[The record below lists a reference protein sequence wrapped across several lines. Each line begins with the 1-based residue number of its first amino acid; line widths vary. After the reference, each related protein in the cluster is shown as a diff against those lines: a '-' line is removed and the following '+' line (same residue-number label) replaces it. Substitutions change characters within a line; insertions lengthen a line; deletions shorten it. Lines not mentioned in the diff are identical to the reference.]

1 MVNGGAVILLAYYYP
16 PENTSALTRAVRIA
30 RYLPCDAHN
39 CYVVCSSHKGEDSS
53 IQDVF
58 HVPSSATQTP
68 GADRFAKLAAWTQRI
83 FFPYNEQLPWV
94 PHALAASR
102 AILTRDSVQAV
113 ISTSPPVAV
122 EFAALRLKQPYGR
135 KWLAGFR
142 GTLFGDT
149 HPSRRWGR
157 PADG

>member
-1 MVNGGAVILLAYYYP
+1 MVTGGAVTLLAYYYHP
-16 PENTSALTRAVRIA
+16 KTTAGVHGAVRIA
-30 RYLPCDAHN
+30 KYLPCSGPK
-39 CYVVCSSHKGEDSS
+39 CYVVCPSHKGEDSS

-113 ISTSPPVAV
+113 ISTSPPVAG
-122 EFAALRLKQPYGR
+122 P
-135 KWLAGFR
+135 LASPPLPPR
-142 GTLFGDT
+142 D
-149 HPSRRWGR
+149 
-157 PADG
+157 